1 MSGSGGGRSDYYPS
15 TPPSTQKA
23 TDGGAGGGGG
33 GGGGGADVC
42 DIVETVPL
50 NSPQP
55 AVVATMNVGD
65 VLGVVLVTSGPRPVL
80 EVQRS
85 GQRAGALTHRNHL
98 RLIHCITSG
107 RSYQAVVVR
116 KSGGAV
122 EVRVEP
128 V

>member
-1 MSGSGGGRSDYYPS
+1 MSGSGGGRSDYYPP
-15 TPPSTQKA
+15 TPPSAPQST
-23 TDGGAGGGGG
+23 GGGTGSGG
-33 GGGGGADVC
+33 GGGGGADPC

-55 AVVATMNVGD
+55 VVVTAMNVGD
-65 VLGVVLVTSGPRPVL
+65 ILDVLLVTSGPRPVL
-80 EVQRS
+80 EVHRN

-98 RLIHCITSG
+98 RLITCITNG
-107 RSYQAVVVR
+107 RSYQAVVVK

-122 EVRVEP
+122 DVRVEP

>member
-1 MSGSGGGRSDYYPS
+1 MTGSGGGRSDYYPP
-15 TPPSTQKA
+15 TPPPKP
-23 TDGGAGGGGG
+23 TDSGDAGGGG
-33 GGGGGADVC
+33 GGGGGADPC

-55 AVVATMNVGD
+55 AVVTTMNVGD
-65 VLGVVLVTSGPRPVL
+65 VLDVALVTSGPRPVI
-80 EVQRS
+80 EVQRN

-98 RLIHCITSG
+98 RLINCITSG

>member
-1 MSGSGGGRSDYYPS
+1 MSGSGGGRSDYYPPA
-15 TPPSTQKA
+15 PPPTREPPGG
-23 TDGGAGGGGG
+23 GGAGGRGGT
-33 GGGGGADVC
+33 DPC

-55 AVVATMNVGD
+55 AVVTAMNVGD
-65 VLGVVLVTSGPRPVL
+65 ILDVVLVTSGPRPVL
-80 EVQRS
+80 EVHRS

-98 RLIHCITSG
+98 RLINCITNG
-107 RSYQAVVVR
+107 RSYQAVVM
-116 KSGGAV
+116 KKFGGAV

>member
-1 MSGSGGGRSDYYPS
+1 MSGSGGGRNDYYPPTS
-15 TPPSTQKA
+15 PTTPKP
-23 TDGGAGGGGG
+23 TDGSGGGGG
-33 GGGGGADVC
+33 GGGGGADPC

-55 AVVATMNVGD
+55 AVVATLNIGD
-65 VLGVVLVTSGPRPVL
+65 VLDVVLVTTGPRPVL
-80 EVQRS
+80 EVQRT

-98 RLIHCITSG
+98 RLINCITNG
-107 RSYQAVVVR
+107 RTYRAVVVR

-128 V
+128 A